1 VSGDGT
7 GARPPGSAPRWEQLF
22 ADLEAQLA
30 AGRADQARWDVAEL
44 TRAERGRVTLADR
57 LRAATGTR
65 LRIVTAEGEPLEGLV
80 AEATAHWVLLDLGAG
95 RQAVVPTRAI
105 RTVEGLGARVAPP
118 AGRVESALGLGHVLR
133 ALARDRVLV
142 TLRTDAGVH
151 AGRIDRV
158 GADHLDLTLEM
169 PAGRSL
175 GVPFDALLSV
185 VSR

>member
-1 VSGDGT
+1 MSGDGT
-7 GARPPGSAPRWEQLF
+7 GAHPEGPAPRWGQLF

-57 LRAATGTR
+57 LRATTGTR
-65 LRIVTAEGEPLEGLV
+65 LRVVTAGGEPFEGVV
-80 AEATAHWVLLDLGAG
+80 AEAGAQCVLLDLGAG
-95 RQAVVPTRAI
+95 RRAVVPTRAV
-105 RTVEGLGARVAPP
+105 RTVEGLGARVEPP

-133 ALARDRVLV
+133 GLARDRVLV
-142 TLRTDAGVH
+142 TVRTDVGVH

-175 GVPFDALLSV
+175 SVPFDALLSV